1 MTDDE
6 AAGCRAVPLDRY
18 PDPAIGY
25 AVVDGQPVVTG
36 TNNAFETSLGP
47 VGADRPVAEVVERL
61 GVSTDLDSE
70 AFCDLLAADDRATT
84 YVSTDAGEYVAR
96 ILPPDDDDGDGDGY
110 VLFVDGSAVDG
121 GRVASE
127 TAGDLGVDRL
137 ASILSHDLRNP
148 LNVATARLR
157 AGRETGDDE
166 HFERVERA
174 HDRME
179 RIIEDVLTLTRGS
192 EYVDPEERVD
202 LRAVA
207 ESAWST
213 VDTEAATL
221 TVADGLPV
229 TTADGD
235 RSERLFE
242 NLFRNAVEHG
252 DDPEI
257 VVGRLGADG
266 DRFYVA
272 DDGPGIPPDERSVVF
287 EPGYSSHDHGTG
299 LELSIVERIAKAH
312 GWSVAAVEA
321 ETGGAR
327 VEIRDV
333 RTGDAG

>member
-1 MTDDE
+1 MTDNE
-6 AAGCRAVPLDRY
+6 AAGGRAVPIDRY

-25 AVVDGQPVVTG
+25 AIVDGGVVVTG
-36 TNNAFETSLGP
+36 TNDAFKTIFGP
-47 VGADRPVAEVVERL
+47 VESDRPLAEAVERP
-61 GVSTDLDSE
+61 GVSTDLGSRE
-70 AFCDLLAADDRATT
+70 FRDLLAADDRATA
-84 YVSTDAGEYVAR
+84 YVSTDAGGYVTR
-96 ILPPDDDDGDGDGY
+96 ILPPEDDDGDGY
-110 VLFVDGSAVDG
+110 VLFIDESAVDG
-121 GRVASE
+121 GRAAPE

-148 LNVATARLR
+148 LDVATARLR

-166 HFERVERA
+166 HFDRVERA

-221 TVADGLPV
+221 TVANGLPV

-257 VVGRLGADG
+257 VVGRLNADG
-266 DRFYVA
+266 DGFYVA

-299 LELSIVERIAKAH
+299 LGLSIVERIAEAH

-333 RTGDAG
+333 QSEDAG

>member
-6 AAGCRAVPLDRY
+6 AAGRRAVPLDRY

-25 AVVDGQPVVTG
+25 AVVDGQAVVTG

-47 VGADRPVAEVVERL
+47 VESDRALAEVVERF
-61 GVSTDLDSE
+61 GVSTDLNSE
-70 AFCDLLAADDRATT
+70 AFRDLLAADDRATT
-84 YVSTDAGEYVAR
+84 YVSTDAGGYVAR
-96 ILPPDDDDGDGDGY
+96 ILPPNDDGDGDGY
-110 VLFVDGSAVDG
+110 VLFVDESAVNG

-148 LNVATARLR
+148 LDVATARLR

-166 HFERVERA
+166 HFEHVERA

-257 VVGRLGADG
+257 VVGRLEADG
-266 DRFYVA
+266 GGFYVA

-299 LELSIVERIAKAH
+299 LGLSIVERIAKAH

-333 RTGDAG
+333 RTGDAT